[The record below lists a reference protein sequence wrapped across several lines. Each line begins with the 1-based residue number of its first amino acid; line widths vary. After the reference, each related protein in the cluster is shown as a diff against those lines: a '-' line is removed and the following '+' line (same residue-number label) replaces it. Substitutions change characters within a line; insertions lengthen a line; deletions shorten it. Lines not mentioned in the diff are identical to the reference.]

1 MLEKLKET
9 KLHVLIDLG
18 KDWEEGRA
26 SRPQER
32 RLDGVAARRGGDGV
46 FFSDVQQNYPV
57 LQTGIPAR
65 NKIFMG

>member
-1 MLEKLKET
+1 MLETLKET
-9 KLHVLIDLG
+9 KLHDLIDLSG
-18 KDWEEGRA
+18 RIGRKDGRVGC
-26 SRPQER
+26 RK
-32 RLDGVAARRGGDGV
+32 DGWTRWQRGGDGV